1 MHETKFSITNDSI
14 VRIIFWIVLAILVF
28 TLRDLIIAI
37 VASVVIAS
45 AIEPAIRWLGKYR
58 MPRIP
63 SVISIYLGTAMLLL
77 SIFYFFVPPLF
88 TDMSVI
94 SQQLPTII
102 AKSEIFAPLV
112 DNFPQIVDNLRQ
124 EFSLIDALV
133 PGGTVTTVGGNVVR
147 TAGMLAGSAF
157 TFVLILVLSF
167 YLSVQ
172 EAGIDNFIRLV
183 ASDKHEEYLIDLW
196 KRSRKK
202 IGYWMQGQMLLG
214 LLIGVFVY
222 LGLSIFGIKYAL
234 LLAILAAIFEI
245 IPVFGPILSAVPA
258 VMLAFSEG
266 YVMGLFIL
274 GFYIIIQQFE
284 NHLIYP
290 LVVRKIVGIPPILV
304 ILSLIVGGELFGFLG
319 ILIAVPVAT
328 ILMEV
333 LGDYEKRK
341 LAGRKP
347 LGDSITK

>member
-1 MHETKFSITNDSI
+1 MPETKLNITNDSI
-14 VRIIFWIVLAILVF
+14 IRVIFWVVLAVVIYL
-28 TLRDLIIAI
+28 LQDLIVAIATSI
-37 VASVVIAS
+37 VIAS

-63 SVISIYLGTAMLLL
+63 AVISIYLGTAIVLL

-88 TDMSVI
+88 NDISVV
-94 SQQLPTII
+94 SKQLPQII
-102 AKSEIFAPLV
+102 AKSEIFAPII
-112 DNFPQIVDNLRQ
+112 DNSPQIIESLRR
-124 EFSLIDALV
+124 EFSLVDALV
-133 PGGTVTTVGGNVVR
+133 PGGVATTVGGNVVH
-147 TAGMLAGSAF
+147 TARLLVGSIFVA
-157 TFVLILVLSF
+157 VLILVLSF
-167 YLSVQ
+167 YLAVQ
-172 EAGIDNFIRLV
+172 EHGIDNFIRLV
-183 ASDKHEEYLIDLW
+183 ASDQHEEYLIDLW

-202 IGYWMQGQMLLG
+202 IGYWMQGQVLLG

-245 IPVFGPILSAVPA
+245 IPVFGPILSAVPG
-258 VMLAFSEG
+258 VLLAFSQG
-266 YVMGLFIL
+266 YVMGFFIL

-304 ILSLIVGGELFGFLG
+304 ILSLIVGGQFFGFLG
-319 ILIAVPVAT
+319 ILISVPVAT

-333 LGDYEKRK
+333 LSDHEKRK
-341 LAGRKP
+341 LAGRQVVHNK
-347 LGDSITK
+347 TE